1 MPGYQRWKQ
10 CVLTTPLRDPSRRRA
25 VQFLVPGAVSRLR
38 HEHERPPPPRTIVS
52 CGYRENGRSI
62 LRPEYSIL
70 SFHDREEKEEGK
82 EVLVGNF
89 GYFSFQNWK
98 GNGEIEIFIY
108 FILFLDLTFYVD
120 GSIRGFDI
128 HINRLFNYYYFNPT
142 NIYES
147 SMIYSLSDISTH
159 LETRF
164 LEIIYNSVSL

>member
-1 MPGYQRWKQ
+1 MR
-10 CVLTTPLRDPSRRRA
+10 LNDATPRPVTSACRA
-25 VQFLVPGAVSRLR
+25 VSCAGGRFTPSNTNVHRRPGPSFLADTGKTVDRFSVHR
-38 HEHERPPPPRTIVS
+38 
-52 CGYRENGRSI
+52 
-62 LRPEYSIL
+62 EYSIL
-70 SFHDREEKEEGK
+70 SFHDREEKEEEE